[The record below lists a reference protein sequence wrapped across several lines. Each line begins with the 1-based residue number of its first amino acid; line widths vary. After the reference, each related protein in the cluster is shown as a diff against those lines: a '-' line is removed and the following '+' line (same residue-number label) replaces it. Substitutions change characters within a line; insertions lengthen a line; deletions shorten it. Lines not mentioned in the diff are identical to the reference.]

1 MLPPSDS
8 PQLLP
13 AAPPARAAL
22 SLAEVRKRVHA
33 RLTEK
38 IDAVRTRHKPL
49 SLVRQEA
56 RRIID
61 QFLDTECPTLTRSDR
76 DKLVDDILAEGVGY
90 GPFEE
95 LFRDEAVKEFQI
107 LGLGDVQVR
116 KNDAWQ
122 PAAVKLRDADQ
133 LRQMLARFAEVGESL
148 VGVPLAGGVDVRLA
162 NGFRVV
168 AILPPE
174 GSAPF
179 VWFIRGAAQPVGS
192 GSEVVAG
199 PASGRIPARQTP
211 RTGDSGLVSMT
222 PPPGSEVLPTAL
234 TGRHSSSASGRMPQ
248 PPSAGPPSGRMPAVP
263 AGPPS
268 GRMPKPP
275 GAEAT
280 QDTYARDRQRITER
294 MIMKLASA
302 GIFDLGAVPLP
313 ELRRFVLT
321 AVIDYSD
328 TEKLGWA
335 PTLQERLAL
344 EILSAMSR

>member
-1 MLPPSDS
+1 MPPSSES

-13 AAPPARAAL
+13 PAPPARAAL

-56 RRIID
+56 RRVID
-61 QFLDTECPTLTRSDR
+61 QFLDTECPTLTSSER

-107 LGLGDVQVR
+107 LGLGDVLVR
-116 KNDAWQ
+116 KNEAWQ
-122 PAAVKLRDADQ
+122 PTTVKPRDADQ
-133 LRQMLARFAEVGESL
+133 LRQMLVRFAEVGESL

-162 NGFRVV
+162 NGYRVV

-174 GSAPF
+174 GSDSAPF
-179 VWFIRGAAQPVGS
+179 VWFIRGMPQPVASGS
-192 GSEVVAG
+192 GVVAG
-199 PASGRIPARQTP
+199 PPSGRIPARQTP
-211 RTGDSGLVSMT
+211 HAGDAGMVSMT
-222 PPPGSEVLPTAL
+222 PPLQGSEVLPSSL
-234 TGRHSSSASGRMPQ
+234 TGRHSASTTGRMPQ
-248 PPSAGPPSGRMPAVP
+248 PPSGRMPAVP

-268 GRMPKPP
+268 GRMPKSPA
-275 GAEAT
+275 AEPA
-280 QDTYARDRQRITER
+280 QDAYARDRQRITER
-294 MIMKLASA
+294 MIMKLAAA

-313 ELRRFVLT
+313 ELRRFVLA
-321 AVIDYSD
+321 AVIDYSE